1 MERRN
6 IENAKLNRQD
16 YFIGDNLAR
25 RLEDPTRQRKLR
37 ARQERLA
44 KLKAQKAAERKEKV
58 IRTVAAVAAG
68 VVVIGFCVML
78 LSTISKNNALTTQIN
93 RLEYQIEELTVLND
107 SREYDIEAS
116 VDLDYVIQVAT
127 QELGM
132 VRSSASQII
141 TYETQNSEYV
151 QQVAEIPTE

>member
-1 MERRN
+1 MRN
-6 IENAKLNRQD
+6 
-16 YFIGDNLAR
+16 YYIGDNLAR
-25 RLEDPTRQRKLR
+25 TLDDPDAHRKLR
-37 ARQERLA
+37 KRNARMA
-44 KLKAQKAAERKEKV
+44 KLKAQKAAERKEKI
-58 IRTVAAVAAG
+58 IRSFAAAAAG

-78 LSTISKNNALTTQIN
+78 LSTISKNNELTTQIN
-93 RLEYQIEELTVLND
+93 RLENQIGELTVLND
-107 SREYDIEAS
+107 SKEYDIDAS

>member
-1 MERRN
+1 MERRTERN
-6 IENAKLNRQD
+6 VKSNNRN

-25 RLEDPTRQRKLR
+25 TLDDPSRHRKLR
-37 ARQERLA
+37 ARQQRLA
-44 KLKAQKAAERKEKV
+44 KIKAQKAAERKEKI
-58 IRTVAAVAAG
+58 IRSFAAAAAG
-68 VVVIGFCVML
+68 VVVVGFCVVL
-78 LSTISKNNALTTQIN
+78 LSTISKNNELTTQIN
-93 RLEYQIEELTVLND
+93 RLEYQIEDLTVLND
-107 SREYDIEAS
+107 SKEYDIEAS

-132 VRSSASQII
+132 VRSSSSQII